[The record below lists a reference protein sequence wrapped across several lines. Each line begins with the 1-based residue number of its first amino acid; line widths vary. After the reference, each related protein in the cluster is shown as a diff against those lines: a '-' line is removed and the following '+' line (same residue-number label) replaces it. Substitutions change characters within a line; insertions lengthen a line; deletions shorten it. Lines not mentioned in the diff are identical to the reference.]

1 MSPASALGV
10 RALPPQMSLSFPLSG
25 RRGVRREAAGV
36 EPQCP
41 SDPIPHRPQMYY
53 PSNSTLIQASV
64 EVMERSREA
73 AWHWVRGLCLLSSAS
88 VSLWTKPQWKKIC
101 FAHIPVFKSQLFL
114 HSAFEMA
121 LPRQLLS
128 PPNRTLKV
136 AHTKNIVTEQ
146 IPKQI
151 HNTNTNWCSRPTN
164 KLGNMQIVTS
174 LSRMIKS
181 FQFT

>member
-64 EVMERSREA
+64 EVRERSSLTLGART
-73 AWHWVRGLCLLSSAS
+73 LPPQFSLSVPLNKAS
-88 VSLWTKPQWKKIC
+88 VEEDLLC
-101 FAHIPVFKSQLFL
+101 AHSCL
-114 HSAFEMA
+114 
-121 LPRQLLS
+121 
-128 PPNRTLKV
+128 
-136 AHTKNIVTEQ
+136 
-146 IPKQI
+146 
-151 HNTNTNWCSRPTN
+151 
-164 KLGNMQIVTS
+164 
-174 LSRMIKS
+174 
-181 FQFT
+181 